1 MDNDREE
8 ITFIDKDRKR
18 ESFVEHCS
26 DMNWIVNSSF
36 LYDLRAGHWRDA
48 LYRIK
53 ATYMLFPDDEERLTY
68 FERNFEGYL
77 HLLGEITDV
86 FGEWKEYLEE
96 KKSEEEI
103 A

>member
-1 MDNDREE
+1 MSNFDEPTTPKVFVLSLHR
-8 ITFIDKDRKR
+8 TATKSTHCLLSWLGYQSLHWPKYID
-18 ESFVEHCS
+18 
-26 DMNWIVNSSF
+26 
-36 LYDLRAGHWRDA
+36 GHD
-48 LYRIK
+48 
-53 ATYMLFPDDEERLTY
+53 